1 MIGENL
7 MCEGYLPDAKEEQHS
22 TRAESELH
30 ESEASEVSERQDEHG
45 NWNWRRGSVRWKGS
59 E

>member
-7 MCEGYLPDAKEEQHS
+7 MCDGYADRTGSSKSDKSEQHE
-22 TRAESELH
+22 T
-30 ESEASEVSERQDEHG
+30 EVSERQDEHG
-45 NWNWRRGSVRWKGS
+45 NWNWRRGSVKWKGS